1 MISHQSS
8 QTKSEKHPEAIRIIF
23 LSSSDT
29 VRGISAKW
37 IWEGRT
43 LEPMYESDLP
53 SFCRFVGHLCSRS
66 NCELITLSL
75 ALANREA

>member
-8 QTKSEKHPEAIRIIF
+8 QTKSEKHPQALRSIF

-29 VRGISAKW
+29 VRGFSAKW

-43 LEPMYESDLP
+43 LEPMNDTDLP
-53 SFCRFVGHLCSRS
+53 TFCRCVDPYAVG
-66 NCELITLSL
+66 LIVSS
-75 ALANREA
+75 